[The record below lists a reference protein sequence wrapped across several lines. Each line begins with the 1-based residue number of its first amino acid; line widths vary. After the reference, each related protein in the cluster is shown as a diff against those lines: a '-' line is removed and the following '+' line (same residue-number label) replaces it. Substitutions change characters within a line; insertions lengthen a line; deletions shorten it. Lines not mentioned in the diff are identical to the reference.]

1 MLDITRRLPG
11 TEHNGEAFTSRR
23 SDRVFDPLPW
33 QTAINKLII
42 KKGNLYN
49 LFATIHADSK
59 NIYQDEN
66 NARST
71 KHKIS
76 NQDENL
82 NFAKNGRQGL

>member
-49 LFATIHADSK
+49 LFATINADSK
-59 NIYQDEN
+59 NIHQMKTMLEVRN
-66 NARST
+66 T
-71 KHKIS
+71 KFPTKMKI
-76 NQDENL
+76 
-82 NFAKNGRQGL
+82 